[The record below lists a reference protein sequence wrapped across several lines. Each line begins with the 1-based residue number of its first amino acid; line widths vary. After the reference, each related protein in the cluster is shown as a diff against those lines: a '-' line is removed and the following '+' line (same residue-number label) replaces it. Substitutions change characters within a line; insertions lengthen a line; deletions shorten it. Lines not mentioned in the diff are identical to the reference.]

1 VKKQL
6 NTKSV
11 HFVHLEVDSSLPN
24 KHGGFERLAPD
35 VNTGKWTQIIGYF
48 IWKTRKV
55 SNCPPKSRNY
65 TT

>member
-1 VKKQL
+1 MQI

-24 KHGGFERLAPD
+24 KHGGFERLVPD
-35 VNTGKWTQIIGYF
+35 VNTGKWTLLRPCTHARL
-48 IWKTRKV
+48 KKV

-65 TT
+65 LA